1 MDRDPKT
8 GMYVDYAS
16 NVVLKKGKL
25 LKYLV
30 IWLYF
35 LYRKRMGN
43 VVNYELLWSDI
54 ESDGRTAVRLL
65 ITS

>member
-16 NVVLKKGKL
+16 NVVWKKGKL

-30 IWLYF
+30 I
-35 LYRKRMGN
+35 
-43 VVNYELLWSDI
+43 
-54 ESDGRTAVRLL
+54 
-65 ITS
+65 